1 MKPRNTLFLAVPL
14 LLASISAAQSAPGR
28 VDPAL
33 PAALGI
39 SEEQIL
45 DLCSYSQ
52 DVLSTGKQSY
62 WSTYCEPAPKQKE
75 LVDAQRFFKSDFD
88 SHVFSAPNRK
98 AQVQE
103 LANVFTEGELAGVK
117 DDSNREKSQQVY
129 LCMVKA
135 DCLSGKAP
143 DQLADIEPP
152 VNSKTFP
159 AWLPA
164 AEANKMLPFL
174 LIYEN
179 EKLRQA
185 KFKELN
191 VPVNDG
197 EREKFC
203 KNAGNK
209 DSCARFEANQ
219 RQIETNKAA
228 LDGIKGISDPAVL
241 SRYMENA
248 VQRTG
253 DVGLRDNGVL
263 GQWRTSTDDP
273 SMPLKPQ
280 QKLNLREAPAPAAA
294 PQKSGGSSISIGG
307 LSIDTG
313 TLKKAA
319 GGAAAGATAMLAWR
333 SGRKKGERDASEE
346 DKRAEAGG
354 EYTGPKTADQASSA
368 VVDGKIVRE
377 KLSAP
382 EQAVYDRAHALWKA
396 DGLGDGFEDFESWFT
411 NPGSGQRAMGQNS
424 TTSTDAAYKSLLNKI
439 NSINGRANR

>member
-75 LVDAQRFFKSDFD
+75 LVDAQRFCKSDFD
-88 SHVFSAPNRK
+88 SHVFAAPNRK

-103 LANVFTEGELAGVK
+103 LAKVFTEGELAGVK

-307 LSIDTG
+307 LSIDRGLEEGRRGGGGGHGQGGVAFRT
-313 TLKKAA
+313 KE
-319 GGAAAGATAMLAWR
+319 GGAGRLGGGQAGR
-333 SGRKKGERDASEE
+333 GRGGVHRPKNRRPGFLGRGRRQDRPGKAQCPG
-346 DKRAEAGG
+346 AGRLRP
-354 EYTGPKTADQASSA
+354 GPRPLE
-368 VVDGKIVRE
+368 GRR
-377 KLSAP
+377 P
-382 EQAVYDRAHALWKA
+382 R
-396 DGLGDGFEDFESWFT
+396 GRFRGF
-411 NPGSGQRAMGQNS
+411 
-424 TTSTDAAYKSLLNKI
+424 
-439 NSINGRANR
+439 